1 MSLAKYH
8 KKRKFNDTPEPK
20 GEVRK
25 RQQKKLIFVVQE
37 HHARALHYDF
47 RLEMDGVLK
56 SWAVPKGPSMNP
68 HDHRLAVHVEDHPY
82 SYRTFEGTIPEGNY
96 GAGEV
101 SIWDKGTY
109 EPRMETKTPEK
120 ALLRE
125 LKDGHITFI
134 LHGEKLNGEF
144 ALIKTDMGGNEK
156 SWLLVKKG
164 DSYASTTGVAQEV
177 ALEKTPKTHMPKHIT
192 PMLAKLADEPFDNV
206 DWLYEI
212 KWDGY
217 RAIGTWDGQNVQLYS
232 RNGLDFS
239 KKYAAVTDALGK
251 NKHQIVVDG
260 EIVAEDDAGRSH
272 FEWLQNYH
280 RRPQGKLA
288 YQVFDLLWYD
298 GRSTTDLP
306 LIERKKLLKEAL
318 SKNPIIHYSDHV
330 VGEGKAF
337 FKAADKQHLEGI
349 MAKRMA
355 STYKPGVRS
364 DDWLKVKTHLRQEVV
379 IGGFTEPKGSRQ
391 YIGALML
398 GVYQDGE
405 FRYVGHTGGGIPTDQ
420 LEPLRKKLERLEQK
434 TSSFV
439 DKFTPNSTPHW
450 VKPQIVCEVT
460 FSEWTNEGRMRQP
473 IFVGLRQDKEATDV
487 HIEKAKTE
495 VPNSKTVP
503 RSRNIE
509 FTHLDKVFWPEKGY
523 TKGDVIAYYDQMSK
537 VMLPYLKNRP
547 QSMLRHPD
555 GYKGFSFF
563 QKDLEKPPAWA
574 QTATIF
580 SESNHKNVHYLVCDS
595 KDSLLYMAQLGCIEI
610 NPWSS
615 RLGSL
620 EKPDW
625 AVIDL
630 DPEGVTFDDVI
641 TVAQMVKK
649 VCDELHIVS
658 YPKTS
663 GKTGIHIFIPMNAKY
678 TYEQAEQFANIL
690 VHIVNERL
698 PTLTSLERS
707 PSKRPHR
714 VYLDYLQNN
723 EGQTLAAPY
732 SIRPVK
738 DASVSAPLHWDEV
751 RKGLTPSQFTIMN
764 MARRIEQVGDL
775 WKPVIGKG
783 VDLEKIMNTFSKI

>member
-8 KKRKFNDTPEPK
+8 KKRKFSDTPEPK
-20 GEVRK
+20 GDVRK
-25 RQQKKLIFVVQE
+25 TRQKKLIFVVQE

-109 EPRMETKTPEK
+109 EPRKETNTPEK
-120 ALLRE
+120 TLLKE
-125 LKDGHITFI
+125 LKDGHITFV
-134 LHGEKLNGEF
+134 LHGEKLQGEF
-144 ALIKTDMGGNEK
+144 ALIKTDMGGNET

-164 DSYASTTGVAQEV
+164 DSYASEEKIVEQATLEV
-177 ALEKTPKTHMPKHIT
+177 AKKSALPQKVK
-192 PMLAKLADEPFDNV
+192 PMLATLTKEPFDSV

-217 RAIGTWDGQNVQLYS
+217 RAIGAWDGQEAQLYS

-239 KKYAAVTDALGK
+239 KKYAAITEALAK
-251 NKHQIVVDG
+251 SSHQLVVDG
-260 EIVAEDDAGRSH
+260 EIVTEDEDGRPH

-280 RRPQGKLA
+280 RRPQGRLA
-288 YQVFDLLWYD
+288 YQVFDLLWCN
-298 GRSTTDLP
+298 GRSTTELP
-306 LIERKKLLKEAL
+306 LIERKKLLKNVL
-318 SKNPIIHYSDHV
+318 PKNSIIRYSDHV
-330 VGEGKAF
+330 IGEGKSF
-337 FKAADKQHLEGI
+337 FKAADAKHLEGI
-349 MAKRMA
+349 MAKRA
-355 STYKPGVRS
+355 DSVYRPGVRS
-364 DDWLKVKTHLRQEVV
+364 ENWLKVKTHLRQEVV
-379 IGGFTEPKGSRQ
+379 IGGFTEPRGSRQ

-405 FRYVGHTGGGIPTDQ
+405 FRYVGHSGGGIPTDQ
-420 LEPLRKKLERLEQK
+420 LAPLRKKLEGMERK
-434 TSSFV
+434 KSPFV
-439 DKFTPNSTPHW
+439 DIFKPNSIPHW
-450 VKPQIVCEVT
+450 VTPTLVCEVT
-460 FSEWTNEGRMRQP
+460 FSEWTSDGRMRQP
-473 IFVGLRQDKEATDV
+473 IFMGLRPDKEATDV

-495 VPNSKTVP
+495 VPGEKPMP
-503 RSRNIE
+503 RSRKVN

-523 TKGDVIAYYDQMSK
+523 TKGDVIAYYGQMSK

-563 QKDLEKPPAWA
+563 QKDLEKPPTWA
-574 QTATIF
+574 QTASIY
-580 SESNHKNVHYLVCDS
+580 SASNHKNVHYLVCDS

-620 EKPDW
+620 ENPDW

-630 DPEGVTFDDVI
+630 DPEGVSFDDVI

-698 PTLTSLERS
+698 PKLTSLERS

-738 DASVSAPLHWDEV
+738 DASVSTPLHWDEV
-751 RKGLTPSQFTIMN
+751 RKGLTPSQFTIGN
-764 MARRIEQVGDL
+764 MARRVEQVGDL
-775 WKPVIGKG
+775 WKPVLGKG
-783 VDLEKIMNTFSKI
+783 IDIEKVIRAFRG